1 MLQGSGGVWQSG
13 WISVEPQ
20 QGQTW
25 GMFAHTP
32 PGLKRLSKMLPSPC
46 PAPAR
51 AAKLSPVEL
60 ATGGRQTVTWGC
72 VRLCDMAALV

>member
-13 WISVEPQ
+13 WIAVEPQ

-46 PAPAR
+46 
-51 AAKLSPVEL
+51 
-60 ATGGRQTVTWGC
+60 TWGC
-72 VRLCDMAALV
+72 VLLCDMVALV

>member
-51 AAKLSPVEL
+51 AVKLSP
-60 ATGGRQTVTWGC
+60 TWGSA
-72 VRLCDMAALV
+72 RLCDMAALVC